1 MPLRLRRLFRHA
13 LLFGAS
19 GFIGVMLTLVVVFV
33 VYMNS
38 RADLSI
44 WHLA

>member
-1 MPLRLRRLFRHA
+1 MVSRLHRLFRHA

-33 VYMNS
+33 VLMNS
-38 RADLSI
+38 RADLSV